1 MKEKQMEVLM
11 VEPGKYPYVTTIE
24 NELEAM
30 QKAVGGY
37 IEAISLDDG
46 NVIILNEEGKLMG
59 LEGNRAL
66 GDDILVGHFFIAGS
80 DGEHFAS
87 LSKEHQE
94 LYENRF
100 HEPEQFTQEEIEA
113 TMQCGFFVF
122 NMK

>member
-66 GDDILVGHFFIAGS
+66 GDDILVGPFFIAGS

-87 LSKEHQE
+87 LSKEHQ
-94 LYENRF
+94 
-100 HEPEQFTQEEIEA
+100 
-113 TMQCGFFVF
+113 
-122 NMK
+122 

>member
-11 VEPGKYPYVTTIE
+11 VEPGKYPYVTTIK

-37 IEAISLDDG
+37 IEAISLEDG

-66 GDDILVGHFFIAGS
+66 GDDILVGPFLLQALMENTLYHFRKNIRNCMKNDFMNRN
-80 DGEHFAS
+80 S
-87 LSKEHQE
+87 LHRKKSKPPCSVDF
-94 LYENRF
+94 LYL
-100 HEPEQFTQEEIEA
+100 I
-113 TMQCGFFVF
+113 
-122 NMK
+122 

>member
-46 NVIILNEEGKLMG
+46 NVIILNEEGKLLSMNIWSDENAVARWRNVMEHRMSQK
-59 LEGNRAL
+59 EGRENLFESYRITVCSAIRTYSDTDRAQAPK
-66 GDDILVGHFFIAGS
+66 DS
-80 DGEHFAS
+80 
-87 LSKEHQE
+87 
-94 LYENRF
+94 N
-100 HEPEQFTQEEIEA
+100 EA
-113 TMQCGFFVF
+113 LLP
-122 NMK
+122 